1 MASKFLLFF
10 FIAFGITEP
19 INGFVD
25 SSFQPVLVSSIEFI
39 CRFLVGDSPLSCMSI
54 RFKAILCS
62 DTSSCS
68 LIFSRKN
75 KLTSRNFSEPSILH
89 LYINRAINIFDEM
102 ILVVSDNDAVGLSC
116 PSRLVRGGH
125 VQNTVGLKY

>member
-10 FIAFGITEP
+10 FIAFLRGTEP

-39 CRFLVGDSPLSCMSI
+39 CRFLVGDSLVSCMSI

-62 DTSSCS
+62 DTNSCS
-68 LIFSRKN
+68 LIFSRKKN
-75 KLTSRNFSEPSILH
+75 
-89 LYINRAINIFDEM
+89 
-102 ILVVSDNDAVGLSC
+102 
-116 PSRLVRGGH
+116 
-125 VQNTVGLKY
+125 